1 MRSSVRET
9 LRMTGLV
16 SDNLG
21 RIRAARALRVSFL
34 ELVGSTAR
42 DDFDP
47 SRSDIDVGVDFHDCA
62 SEAARCC
69 ASGSLARRGEC
80 NSSLNRGVANN

>member
-1 MRSSVRET
+1 
-9 LRMTGLV
+9 MTGLV

-47 SRSDIDVGVDFHDCA
+47 SRSDIDVRVNFHECA